1 MSKQYI
7 FLKKDSTCITHLL
20 HVGANSSMMKIV
32 ILLSKEE
39 KNLRCPKVTAF
50 SHTPKS
56 EYREKTV
63 VILKTITNSSKCQN
77 SFNSLFLR
85 NNF

>member
-20 HVGANSSMMKIV
+20 LHVGANNLATKIV

-39 KNLRCPKVTAF
+39 KNLRCLKVTVS
-50 SHTPKS
+50 SHTP
-56 EYREKTV
+56 
-63 VILKTITNSSKCQN
+63 
-77 SFNSLFLR
+77 
-85 NNF
+85 